1 MPPQWEFQVGPF
13 EGISMG
19 YGLWIARYLL
29 NRVVAE
35 QWGVNAFF
43 HPKPLQGDWN
53 AVVAGCHTNYSTR
66 KMREPGYIWGY
77 ERDY

>member
-1 MPPQWEFQVGPF
+1 
-13 EGISMG
+13 MG

-43 HPKPLQGDWN
+43 HLKPLQGDWN
-53 AVVAGCHTNYSTR
+53 GCRLPHR
-66 KMREPGYIWGY
+66 LFHQE
-77 ERDY
+77 DA